1 MAGSIFSDYGRQQ
14 YQPQPQQPNMM
25 DTIQSAAMQAMQM
38 RQQMGDPR
46 TFAANAFPNMP
57 RDLLNSNDPN
67 LIIDY
72 LNQNSSNLNPL
83 QQMAM
88 RMFFR
93 R

>member
-1 MAGSIFSDYGRQQ
+1 MAGSIFNDYNNSR
-14 YQPQPQQPNMM
+14 QPQQPNMM
-25 DTIQSAAMQAMQM
+25 DTIQSAAMQAIQM
-38 RQQMGDPR
+38 RQQIGDPR
-46 TFAANAFPNMP
+46 TFAANAFPNIP